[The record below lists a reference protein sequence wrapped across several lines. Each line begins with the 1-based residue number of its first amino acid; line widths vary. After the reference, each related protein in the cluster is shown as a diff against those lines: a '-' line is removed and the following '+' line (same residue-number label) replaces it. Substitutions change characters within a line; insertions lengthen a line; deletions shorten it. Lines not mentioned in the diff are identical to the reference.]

1 MNPLPSPVVHE
12 SWGQRV
18 VFGSGTAREDVAA
31 EVAGLGASRVLVIAA
46 DRERALAEDLGK
58 DLPVVAVFSDVRP
71 HVPAE
76 VARAVRSAA
85 REYAADLLLSVGGG
99 STTGT
104 AKAAALTT
112 GLPVLAVPTTYA
124 GSEATPVWGL
134 TEDGHKRT
142 GVDPKVLPR
151 VIVYDATL
159 MLSLPARLSVT
170 SGLNA
175 LAHCVDAW
183 WAPRQ
188 NPISSALAVEG
199 VRWLASSLQRIVAD
213 GQDVPAR
220 RDILFGTYLGAVAFA
235 GAGSGLHHKV
245 CHVLGGAYDL
255 EHAALHSVVL
265 PHVVGLNL
273 PAAPDAARLL
283 EAGLGSTA
291 DPLGALLDLY
301 AKLEPPCSLRELGLA
316 ERELDRAT
324 DLVMA
329 QVPDS
334 NPRRVAH
341 GEMRELLGRA
351 YRGDTPVPVPVTGL
365 RTNDPDFRRNDT
377 EERTDD

>member
-1 MNPLPSPVVHE
+1 MTRVAYE

-18 VFGSGTAREDVAA
+18 VFGSGTVREDVAA

-46 DRERALAEDLGK
+46 EGERALAEDICK
-58 DLPVVAVFSDVRP
+58 DVPVVATFGAVRP

-76 VARAVRSAA
+76 VAGAVRAAA
-85 REYAADLLLSVGGG
+85 REHAADLLLSVGGG

-112 GLPVLAVPTTYA
+112 GLPILAVPTTYA

-151 VIVYDATL
+151 IVVYDATL
-159 MLSLPARLSVT
+159 MLSLPTRLSVT

-183 WAPRQ
+183 WAPRH

-199 VRWLASSLQRIVAD
+199 VRSLASALPRIVAD
-213 GQDVPAR
+213 GQDVAAR
-220 RDILFGTYLGAVAFA
+220 REILFGTYLGAVAFA

-273 PAAPDAARLL
+273 AAAPEAARH
-283 EAGLGSTA
+283 LGTA
-291 DPLGALLDLY
+291 LDSPTDPFGALLDLCTS
-301 AKLEPPCSLRELGLA
+301 LEPPCSLSELGLP
-316 ERELDRAT
+316 EEELDRAC

-329 QVPDS
+329 QVPDT
-334 NPRRVAH
+334 NPRRVTRD
-341 GEMRELLGRA
+341 EMRELLARA
-351 YRGDTPVPVPVTGL
+351 YRGDTPVTVPARVPLTAL
-365 RTNDPDFRRNDT
+365 HT
-377 EERTDD
+377 EERP

>member
-1 MNPLPSPVVHE
+1 VTASVVYE

-18 VFGSGTAREDVAA
+18 VFGSGTARDDVAA
-31 EVAGLGASRVLVIAA
+31 AVTGLGASRVLVIAA
-46 DRERALAEDLGK
+46 DGERALAEDICK
-58 DLPVVAVFSDVRP
+58 DLPVVAVFGEVRP
-71 HVPAE
+71 HVPVE
-76 VARAVRSAA
+76 VAEAVRAAA
-85 REYAADLLLSVGGG
+85 REHTADLLLSVGGG

-112 GLPVLAVPTTYA
+112 GLPILAVPTTYA

-134 TEDGHKRT
+134 TENGHKRT
-142 GVDPKVLPR
+142 GVDAKVLPR
-151 VIVYDATL
+151 VVIYDATL
-159 MLSLPARLSVT
+159 MLSLPTRLSVT

-183 WAPRQ
+183 WAPRH

-199 VRWLASSLQRIVAD
+199 VRSLASSLPRVVAD
-213 GQDVPAR
+213 GRDVAAR
-220 RDILFGTYLGAVAFA
+220 RDILLGTYLGAVAFA

-245 CHVLGGAYDL
+245 CHVLGGAHDL

-273 PAAPDAARLL
+273 PAAPEAERWLGEALDAP
-283 EAGLGSTA
+283 A
-291 DPLGALLDLY
+291 DPFGALLDLY
-301 AKLEPPCSLRELGLA
+301 ASIQPPRSLGELGLL
-316 ERELDRAT
+316 EEELDRAT

-334 NPRRVAH
+334 NPRRVTH
-341 GEMRELLGRA
+341 DEMRALLGRA
-351 YRGDTPVPVPVTGL
+351 CRGDTPKQVPLLPGTEPL
-365 RTNDPDFRRNDT
+365 R
-377 EERTDD
+377 

>member
-1 MNPLPSPVVHE
+1 MTALLPSAVVYE

-18 VFGSGTAREDVAA
+18 VFGSGTARADVAA
-31 EVAGLGASRVLVIAA
+31 QVAGLGATRVLLIAA
-46 DRERALAEDLGK
+46 ERERALAEDVCK
-58 DLPVVAVFSDVRP
+58 DVPVVATFSAVRP

-76 VARAVRSAA
+76 VAEAVRSAA
-85 REYAADLLLSVGGG
+85 REHAADLLLSIGGG

-112 GLPVLAVPTTYA
+112 GLPILAVPTTYA

-151 VIVYDATL
+151 VVVYDATL
-159 MLSLPARLSVT
+159 MLSLPTRLSVT

-183 WAPRQ
+183 WAPRH

-199 VRWLASSLQRIVAD
+199 VRSLASSLPRIVAD
-213 GQDVPAR
+213 GQDVAAR

-265 PHVVGLNL
+265 PHVAGLNL
-273 PAAPDAARLL
+273 PAAPDAARH
-283 EAGLGSTA
+283 LGAALDDGT
-291 DPLGALLDLY
+291 DPFDALLDLY
-301 AKLEPPCSLRELGLA
+301 ATLDPPRSLHDLGLA
-316 ERELDRAT
+316 EQELDRAT

-329 QVPDS
+329 QVPDT
-334 NPRRVAH
+334 NPRRVTHNA
-341 GEMRELLGRA
+341 MRQLLGRA
-351 YRGDTPVPVPVTGL
+351 HRGDTPVLVPL
-365 RTNDPDFRRNDT
+365 
-377 EERTDD
+377 TDV

>member
-1 MNPLPSPVVHE
+1 MTAAVQSPVIYE

-18 VFGSGTAREDVAA
+18 VFGSGTARDDVAA
-31 EVAGLGASRVLVIAA
+31 EVAGLGATRVLLIAA
-46 DRERALAEDLGK
+46 EAERPLAEEICRDV
-58 DLPVVAVFSDVRP
+58 PVVATFSTVKP
-71 HVPAE
+71 HVPTDVAE
-76 VARAVRSAA
+76 AVRATA
-85 REYAADLLLSVGGG
+85 REHAADLLLSVGGG

-112 GLPVLAVPTTYA
+112 GLPILTVPTTYA

-134 TEDGHKRT
+134 TENGHKRT

-151 VIVYDATL
+151 VVVYDATL
-159 MLSLPARLSVT
+159 MLSLPTRLSVT

-183 WAPRQ
+183 WAPRH

-199 VRWLASSLQRIVAD
+199 VRSLASSLPRIVAD
-213 GQDVPAR
+213 GQDAAAR

-235 GAGSGLHHKV
+235 GAGSGLHHKA

-255 EHAALHSVVL
+255 EHAAMHSVVL

-273 PAAPDAARLL
+273 PAAPHAARH
-283 EAGLGSTA
+283 LGAALDNGT
-291 DPLGALLDLY
+291 DPFGALLELY
-301 AKLEPPCSLRELGLA
+301 ATLDPPRSLRDLGLA
-316 ERELDRAT
+316 EEELDRAA

-334 NPRRVAH
+334 NPRRVTH
-341 GEMRELLGRA
+341 GEIRELLGRA
-351 YRGDTPVPVPVTGL
+351 CRGDTPVLVPL
-365 RTNDPDFRRNDT
+365 
-377 EERTDD
+377 TDS

>member
-1 MNPLPSPVVHE
+1 MIAADFASPVVHE

-18 VFGSGTAREDVAA
+18 VFGSGTARQDVADA
-31 EVAGLGASRVLVIAA
+31 VAGLGAGRVLVIAA
-46 DRERALAEDLGK
+46 DRERALAEDICT
-58 DLPVVAVFSDVRP
+58 DVPVVAYFGGVRP
-71 HVPAE
+71 HVPADA
-76 VARAVRSAA
+76 ARAVRAAA
-85 REYAADLLLSVGGG
+85 REHTADLLLSVGGG

-112 GLPVLAVPTTYA
+112 GLPILAVPTTYA

-151 VIVYDATL
+151 VVVYDATL
-159 MLSLPARLSVT
+159 MLSLPVRLSVT

-183 WAPRQ
+183 WAPRR

-199 VRWLASSLQRIVAD
+199 ARSLATSLPRIVAD
-213 GQDVPAR
+213 GQDVAAR
-220 RDILFGTYLGAVAFA
+220 RDMLFGTYLGAVAFA

-273 PAAPDAARLL
+273 PAAPEAARHLAAAL
-283 EAGLGSTA
+283 DVRT
-291 DPLGALLDLY
+291 DPFGALLTLY
-301 AKLEPPCSLRELGLA
+301 ASLEPPGSLAELGLA
-316 ERELDRAT
+316 EEELDRAAG
-324 DLVMA
+324 LVMA
-329 QVPDS
+329 AQVSDS
-334 NPRRVAH
+334 NPRQVTR

-351 YRGDTPVPVPVTGL
+351 CRGDTPVPVPLTAL
-365 RTNDPDFRRNDT
+365 RT
-377 EERTDD
+377 EEHSDA

>member
-1 MNPLPSPVVHE
+1 MTRVVYE

-18 VFGSGTAREDVAA
+18 VFGSGTARQDVAA
-31 EVAGLGASRVLVIAA
+31 EVTGLGASRVLVIAA
-46 DRERALAEDLGK
+46 EGERALAEDICK
-58 DLPVVAVFSDVRP
+58 DVPVVATFGAVRP
-71 HVPAE
+71 HVPTE
-76 VARAVRSAA
+76 VAQAVRAA
-85 REYAADLLLSVGGG
+85 AHEHAADLLLSVGGG

-112 GLPVLAVPTTYA
+112 GLPILAVPTTYA

-151 VIVYDATL
+151 VVVYDATL
-159 MLSLPARLSVT
+159 MLSLPTRLSVT

-183 WAPRQ
+183 WAPRH

-199 VRWLASSLQRIVAD
+199 VRSLASALPRIVAD
-213 GQDVPAR
+213 GQDVAAR
-220 RDILFGTYLGAVAFA
+220 REILFGTYLGAVAFA

-255 EHAALHSVVL
+255 EHAALHSVIL

-283 EAGLGSTA
+283 GSALDAGT
-291 DPLGALLDLY
+291 DPFSALLALY
-301 AKLEPPCSLRELGLA
+301 TRLEPPRSLRELGLA
-316 ERELDRAT
+316 EEDLDRAC

-329 QVPDS
+329 QVPDT
-334 NPRRVAH
+334 NPRRVTRD
-341 GEMRELLGRA
+341 EMRELLGRA
-351 YRGDTPVPVPVTGL
+351 CRGDTPVPVPLTAL
-365 RTNDPDFRRNDT
+365 RT
-377 EERTDD
+377 EEQPR

>member
-1 MNPLPSPVVHE
+1 MTASPQSPVVYE

-18 VFGSGTAREDVAA
+18 VFGSGTAQDDVAA
-31 EVAGLGASRVLVIAA
+31 EVARLGSTRVLLVAA
-46 DRERALAEDLGK
+46 ERERSLAERICK
-58 DLPVVAVFSDVRP
+58 NVPVVATFGAVMP
-71 HVPAE
+71 HVPGDVAE
-76 VARAVRSAA
+76 AVRTAA
-85 REYAADLLLSVGGG
+85 REHAADLVLSVGGG

-112 GLPVLAVPTTYA
+112 GLPILAVPTTYA

-134 TEDGHKRT
+134 TEVGHKRT
-142 GVDPKVLPR
+142 GIDPRVLPQ
-151 VIVYDATL
+151 VVVYDATL
-159 MLSLPARLSVT
+159 MLSLPTRLSVT

-183 WAPRQ
+183 WAPRH

-199 VRWLASSLQRIVAD
+199 VRSLASSLPRIVAD
-213 GQDVPAR
+213 GQDVHAR

-273 PAAPDAARLL
+273 PAAPGAARQ
-283 EAGLGSTA
+283 
-291 DPLGALLDLY
+291 LGAALDDGTDPFGALSDLY
-301 AKLEPPCSLRELGLA
+301 SALDPPRSLRDLGLS
-316 ERELDRAT
+316 EREIDRAT

-334 NPRRVAH
+334 NPRRVTH
-341 GEMRELLGRA
+341 DKMRELLGRA
-351 YRGDTPVPVPVTGL
+351 CRGDTPVLIPL
-365 RTNDPDFRRNDT
+365 TNS
-377 EERTDD
+377 TDS

>member
-1 MNPLPSPVVHE
+1 MTVSAWSPVVHE
-12 SWGQRV
+12 SWAQRV
-18 VFGSGTAREDVAA
+18 VFGSGTARADVAA
-31 EVAGLGASRVLVIAA
+31 EVAGLGATRVLVIAA
-46 DRERALAEDLGK
+46 EGERALAEDLCG
-58 DLPVVAVFSDVRP
+58 DVPVVAVFDAVRP
-71 HVPAE
+71 HVPVD
-76 VARAVRSAA
+76 VARAVRAA
-85 REYAADLLLSVGGG
+85 AHEHAADLLLSVGGG

-151 VIVYDATL
+151 VVVYDATL

-183 WAPRQ
+183 WAPRHS
-188 NPISSALAVEG
+188 PISAALAVEG
-199 VRWLASSLQRIVAD
+199 VRSLAASLPRIVAD
-213 GQDVPAR
+213 GRDVAAR
-220 RDILFGTYLGAVAFA
+220 RDILFGAYLGAVAFA

-273 PAAPDAARLL
+273 PAAPDAARW
-283 EAGLGSTA
+283 LGSALDDRA
-291 DPLGALLDLY
+291 DPFGALLALY
-301 AKLEPPCSLRELGLA
+301 AALDPPRSLRELGLA

-324 DLVMA
+324 DLVRA
-329 QVPDS
+329 QVPHS
-334 NPRRVAH
+334 NPRRVAQD
-341 GEMRELLGRA
+341 ELRELLGRA
-351 YRGDTPVPVPVTGL
+351 WRGDSPVLVPL
-365 RTNDPDFRRNDT
+365 T
-377 EERTDD
+377 ES

>member
-1 MNPLPSPVVHE
+1 MSHDRQRVVHE

-18 VFGSGTAREDVAA
+18 VFGSGGAREDVAA
-31 EVAGLGASRVLVIAA
+31 EVAGLGARRVLVIAA
-46 DRERALAEDLGK
+46 ERERALAEAICADV
-58 DLPVVAVFSDVRP
+58 PVVAVFGEVRP

-76 VARAVRSAA
+76 VAEAVRAAA
-85 REYAADLLLSVGGG
+85 REHAADLLLSVGGG

-134 TEDGHKRT
+134 TEDGRKRT
-142 GVDPKVLPR
+142 GVDAKVLPR
-151 VIVYDATL
+151 VVVYDATL
-159 MLSLPARLSVT
+159 MLTLPTRLSVT

-183 WAPRQ
+183 WAPRH

-199 VRWLASSLQRIVAD
+199 VRSLASALPRIVAD
-213 GQDVPAR
+213 GQDVVAR

-245 CHVLGGAYDL
+245 CHVLGGAYNL

-273 PAAPDAARLL
+273 PAAPDAARH
-283 EAGLGSTA
+283 LGAALGGGTDA
-291 DPLGALLDLY
+291 FGALLDLY
-301 AKLEPPCSLRELGLA
+301 AKLEPPGSLAGLGLPEA
-316 ERELDRAT
+316 ELDRAA

-334 NPRRVAH
+334 NPRRVTRDEIRA
-341 GEMRELLGRA
+341 LLGRA
-351 YRGDTPVPVPVTGL
+351 YRGDTPVAVPLPALSPGGPIPERAL
-365 RTNDPDFRRNDT
+365 R
-377 EERTDD
+377 

>member
-1 MNPLPSPVVHE
+1 MSPVHSTVVHE

-18 VFGSGTAREDVAA
+18 VFGSGTARDDVAA
-31 EVAGLGASRVLVIAA
+31 EVTGLGASRVLVIAA
-46 DRERALAEDLGK
+46 DAERALAEDICK
-58 DLPVVAVFSDVRP
+58 DLPVVGIFGGVRP
-71 HVPAE
+71 HVPTE
-76 VARAVRSAA
+76 VAEAVRAAA
-85 REYAADLLLSVGGG
+85 REHGADLLLSVGGG

-151 VIVYDATL
+151 VVVYDATL
-159 MLSLPARLSVT
+159 MLSLPTRLSVT

-183 WAPRQ
+183 WAPRHS
-188 NPISSALAVEG
+188 PINSALAVEG
-199 VRWLASSLQRIVAD
+199 VRSLASALPRIVAD
-213 GQDVPAR
+213 GQDVAAR

-273 PAAPDAARLL
+273 PSAPDAARR
-283 EAGLGSTA
+283 LGAALDSPD
-291 DPLGALLDLY
+291 DPFGALLDLY
-301 AKLEPPCSLRELGLA
+301 ARLRPPRSLAELGLA
-316 ERELDRAT
+316 EEELDRAA

-334 NPRRVAH
+334 NPRPVTRD
-341 GEMRELLGRA
+341 EMRALLGRA
-351 YRGDTPVPVPVTGL
+351 WRGDTPV
-365 RTNDPDFRRNDT
+365 
-377 EERTDD
+377 RTDMRHGRVKDHEGSHR

>member
-1 MNPLPSPVVHE
+1 MTTSVVYE

-18 VFGSGTAREDVAA
+18 VFGSGTARDDVAA
-31 EVAGLGASRVLVIAA
+31 AITGLGASRVLVIAA
-46 DRERALAEDLGK
+46 DGERALAEDICE
-58 DLPVVAVFSDVRP
+58 DLPVVAVFGEVRP
-71 HVPAE
+71 HVPVE
-76 VARAVRSAA
+76 VAEAVRAAA
-85 REYAADLLLSVGGG
+85 REHEADLLLSVGGG

-112 GLPVLAVPTTYA
+112 GLPILAVPTTYA

-151 VIVYDATL
+151 VVVYDATL
-159 MLSLPARLSVT
+159 MMSLSTRLSVT

-183 WAPRQ
+183 WAPRH
-188 NPISSALAVEG
+188 NPISSALAAEG
-199 VRWLASSLQRIVAD
+199 VRSLASSLPRIVAD
-213 GQDVPAR
+213 GQDVAAR

-273 PAAPDAARLL
+273 PAAPEAEQWLGTALDA
-283 EAGLGSTA
+283 SA
-291 DPLGALLDLY
+291 DPFGALLDLY
-301 AKLEPPCSLRELGLA
+301 TSLQPPRSLGELGLP
-316 ERELDRAT
+316 EEELDRAT

-334 NPRRVAH
+334 NPRRVTH
-341 GEMRELLGRA
+341 DEMRALLGRA
-351 YRGDTPVPVPVTGL
+351 WRGDVPVQVPL
-365 RTNDPDFRRNDT
+365 LPET
-377 EERTDD
+377 EIHR

>member
-1 MNPLPSPVVHE
+1 MTRVVYE

-18 VFGSGTAREDVAA
+18 VYGSGTARQDVAA
-31 EVAGLGASRVLVIAA
+31 EVTGLGASRVLVIAA
-46 DRERALAEDLGK
+46 EGERALAEDICK
-58 DLPVVAVFSDVRP
+58 DVPVVAIFGGVRP
-71 HVPAE
+71 HVPVD
-76 VARAVRSAA
+76 VAQAVRAAA
-85 REYAADLLLSVGGG
+85 REHAADLLLSVGGG

-134 TEDGHKRT
+134 TEEGHKRT

-151 VIVYDATL
+151 VVVYDATL
-159 MLSLPARLSVT
+159 MLSLPTRLSVT

-183 WAPRQ
+183 WAPRH

-199 VRWLASSLQRIVAD
+199 VRSLASSLPRIVAD
-213 GQDVPAR
+213 GQDVAAR
-220 RDILFGTYLGAVAFA
+220 REILFGTYLGAIAFA

-273 PAAPDAARLL
+273 PAAPDAARHL
-283 EAGLGSTA
+283 ATA
-291 DPLGALLDLY
+291 LDERSDPFGALLALY
-301 AKLEPPCSLRELGLA
+301 VRLDPPCSLRELGLA
-316 ERELDRAT
+316 EEELDRAT

-334 NPRRVAH
+334 NPRRVTRD
-341 GEMRELLGRA
+341 EMRELLGRA
-351 YRGDTPVPVPVTGL
+351 WRGDTPLPVPLTAL
-365 RTNDPDFRRNDT
+365 RTQ
-377 EERTDD
+377 ERPQ

>member
-1 MNPLPSPVVHE
+1 MTVVPSPVVYE

-18 VFGSGTAREDVAA
+18 VFGSGTVRADVAA
-31 EVAGLGASRVLVIAA
+31 AVAGLGASRVLVIAA
-46 DRERALAEDLGK
+46 DGERALAEDICK
-58 DLPVVAVFSDVRP
+58 DLPVVAVFGGVRP
-71 HVPAE
+71 HVPAD
-76 VARAVRSAA
+76 VAQAVRAA
-85 REYAADLLLSVGGG
+85 AHEHAADLLLSVGGG

-112 GLPVLAVPTTYA
+112 GLPILAVPTTYA

-142 GVDPKVLPR
+142 GVDPKVLPK
-151 VIVYDATL
+151 VVVYDATL
-159 MLSLPARLSVT
+159 MLSLPTRLSVT

-183 WAPRQ
+183 WAPRH

-199 VRWLASSLQRIVAD
+199 VRSLASALPRIVAD
-213 GQDVPAR
+213 GQDVVAR
-220 RDILFGTYLGAVAFA
+220 REILFGTYLGAVAFA

-273 PAAPDAARLL
+273 AAAPDAARLL
-283 EAGLGSTA
+283 GAALDERT
-291 DPLGALLDLY
+291 DPFGALLALY
-301 AKLEPPCSLRELGLA
+301 AQLEPPYSLRELGLP
-316 ERELDRAT
+316 EEQLDRAA

-334 NPRRVAH
+334 NPRRVTRD
-341 GEMRELLGRA
+341 EMRELLGRA
-351 YRGDTPVPVPVTGL
+351 YRGDTPVPVPVPLTAL
-365 RTNDPDFRRNDT
+365 RTKEHPR
-377 EERTDD
+377 

>member
-1 MNPLPSPVVHE
+1 MTPVVFE

-18 VFGSGTAREDVAA
+18 VFGSDTARQDVAA
-31 EVAGLGASRVLVIAA
+31 EVTGLGARRVLVIAA
-46 DRERALAEDLGK
+46 DGERALAEDICK
-58 DLPVVAVFSDVRP
+58 DVPVVAVFGGVRP
-71 HVPAE
+71 HVPTDVAE
-76 VARAVRSAA
+76 AVRAAA
-85 REYAADLLLSVGGG
+85 REHAADLLLSVGGG

-112 GLPVLAVPTTYA
+112 GLPILAVPTTYA

-142 GVDPKVLPR
+142 GVDAKVLPR
-151 VIVYDATL
+151 VVVYDATL
-159 MLSLPARLSVT
+159 MLTLPTRLSVT

-183 WAPRQ
+183 WAPRH

-199 VRWLASSLQRIVAD
+199 VRSLASALPRIVAD
-213 GQDVPAR
+213 GQDVGAR

-265 PHVVGLNL
+265 PHAVGLNL
-273 PAAPDAARLL
+273 PAAPEAARLL
-283 EAGLGSTA
+283 GTALDAPA
-291 DPLGALLDLY
+291 DPFGALLDLY
-301 AKLEPPCSLRELGLA
+301 GRLEPPASLRELGLA
-316 ERELDRAT
+316 ESALDHAT

-329 QVPDS
+329 QVPDT
-334 NPRRVAH
+334 NPRRVTH
-341 GEMRELLGRA
+341 DEMRALLGRA
-351 YRGDTPVPVPVTGL
+351 CRGETPVAVP
-365 RTNDPDFRRNDT
+365 PYP
-377 EERTDD
+377 EEPADG

>member
-1 MNPLPSPVVHE
+1 MTRVVYE

-46 DRERALAEDLGK
+46 DEERALAEDICK
-58 DLPVVAVFSDVRP
+58 DAPVVAVFGAVRP
-71 HVPAE
+71 HVPAD
-76 VARAVRSAA
+76 VAEAVRAAA
-85 REYAADLLLSVGGG
+85 RDHDADLLLSVGGG

-112 GLPVLAVPTTYA
+112 GLPILAVPTTYA

-142 GVDPKVLPR
+142 GVDSKVLPG
-151 VIVYDATL
+151 VVVYDATL
-159 MLSLPARLSVT
+159 TLSLPTRLSVT

-183 WAPRQ
+183 WAPRH

-199 VRWLASSLQRIVAD
+199 VRSLASALPRVVAD
-213 GQDVPAR
+213 GQDVAAR
-220 RDILFGTYLGAVAFA
+220 RQMLFGTYLAAVAFA

-255 EHAALHSVVL
+255 DHAALHSVVL

-273 PAAPDAARLL
+273 AAAPEAARH
-283 EAGLGSTA
+283 LGAALDAPT
-291 DPLGALLDLY
+291 DPFAALLDLY
-301 AKLEPPCSLRELGLA
+301 ASVEPPCSLSELGLT
-316 ERELDRAT
+316 EEELDRAA

-334 NPRRVAH
+334 NPRRVTRD
-341 GEMRELLGRA
+341 EMRGLLARA
-351 YRGDTPVPVPVTGL
+351 WRGDTPTDTPPSCERPVP
-365 RTNDPDFRRNDT
+365 
-377 EERTDD
+377 

>member
-1 MNPLPSPVVHE
+1 MTITTPAPTVYE
-12 SWGQRV
+12 SWAQRV
-18 VFGSGTAREDVAA
+18 VFGSGSARADVAA
-31 EVAGLGASRVLVIAA
+31 EVTGLGARRVLVVAA
-46 DRERALAEDLGK
+46 EGERALAERICADV
-58 DLPVVAVFSDVRP
+58 PVVATFGAVRP

-76 VARAVRSAA
+76 VAEAVREAA
-85 REYAADLLLSVGGG
+85 RTHGADLLLSVGGG

-112 GLPVLAVPTTYA
+112 GLPILAVPTTYA

-151 VIVYDATL
+151 VVVYDATL
-159 MLSLPARLSVT
+159 MLSLPTRLSVT

-183 WAPRQ
+183 WAPRH

-199 VRWLASSLQRIVAD
+199 ARSLASSLPRIVAD
-213 GQDVPAR
+213 GQDAAAR

-255 EHAALHSVVL
+255 EHAALHSVIL

-273 PAAPDAARLL
+273 PAAPDATRH
-283 EAGLGSTA
+283 LGTA
-291 DPLGALLDLY
+291 LDEHTDPFGALLALC
-301 AKLEPPCSLRELGLA
+301 KTLEPPCSLRELGLA
-316 ERELDRAT
+316 EEELDRAA

-334 NPRRVAH
+334 NPRRVTRD
-341 GEMRELLGRA
+341 EMRALLGRA
-351 YRGDTPVPVPVTGL
+351 WRGDTPVPVPLTSVRTKEQL
-365 RTNDPDFRRNDT
+365 R
-377 EERTDD
+377 

>member
-1 MNPLPSPVVHE
+1 MTAALLSPVVYE

-18 VFGSGTAREDVAA
+18 VFGSGTARDDVAA
-31 EVAGLGASRVLVIAA
+31 EVAGLGATRVLLIAA
-46 DRERALAEDLGK
+46 ERERALAEDVCK
-58 DLPVVAVFSDVRP
+58 DVPVVATFSAVRP
-71 HVPAE
+71 HVPAD
-76 VARAVRSAA
+76 VAQAVRAAA
-85 REYAADLLLSVGGG
+85 REHDADLLLSVGGG

-112 GLPVLAVPTTYA
+112 GLPILAVPTTYA

-134 TEDGHKRT
+134 TEEGHKRT

-151 VIVYDATL
+151 VVVYDATL
-159 MLSLPARLSVT
+159 MLSLPTRLSVT

-183 WAPRQ
+183 WAPRH

-199 VRWLASSLQRIVAD
+199 VRSLASSLPRIVAD
-213 GQDVPAR
+213 GQDVGAR

-273 PAAPDAARLL
+273 PAAPDAARH
-283 EAGLGSTA
+283 LGAALDDAT
-291 DPLGALLDLY
+291 DPFDALLDLY
-301 AKLEPPCSLRELGLA
+301 STLDPPRSLRDLGLA
-316 ERELDRAT
+316 EQELDRAT
-324 DLVMA
+324 ELVMA
-329 QVPDS
+329 QVPDT
-334 NPRRVAH
+334 NPRRVTRA
-341 GEMRELLGRA
+341 EMREVLGRA
-351 YRGDTPVPVPVTGL
+351 CRGDTPVLVPL
-365 RTNDPDFRRNDT
+365 
-377 EERTDD
+377 TDV

>member
-1 MNPLPSPVVHE
+1 MTAATSAGPSPVVYE

-31 EVAGLGASRVLVIAA
+31 EVAGLGASQVLVIAA
-46 DRERALAEDLGK
+46 DGERALAEDICE
-58 DLPVVAVFSDVRP
+58 DVPVVAVFGEVRP

-76 VARAVRSAA
+76 VAEAVRAA
-85 REYAADLLLSVGGG
+85 SREHAADLLLSVGGG

-112 GLPVLAVPTTYA
+112 GLPILAVPTTYA

-142 GVDPKVLPR
+142 GTDPKVLPR
-151 VIVYDATL
+151 VVVYDATL
-159 MLSLPARLSVT
+159 MLSLPTRLSVT

-183 WAPRQ
+183 WAPRH

-199 VRWLASSLQRIVAD
+199 VRSLASSLPRIVAD
-213 GQDVPAR
+213 GQDVAAR

-255 EHAALHSVVL
+255 EHAALHSVAL

-273 PAAPDAARLL
+273 PAAPQAARH
-283 EAGLGSTA
+283 LGAALGDGT
-291 DPLGALLDLY
+291 DPFAALLDLY
-301 AKLEPPCSLRELGLA
+301 ARLEPPSSLGELGLA
-316 ERELDRAT
+316 EQELDPAT
-324 DLVMA
+324 DLVMT

-334 NPRRVAH
+334 NPRRVTH
-341 GEMRELLGRA
+341 HQMRELLGRA
-351 YRGDTPVPVPVTGL
+351 CRGDTPVLVPLTAL
-365 RTNDPDFRRNDT
+365 DT
-377 EERTDD
+377 KAHR

>member
-1 MNPLPSPVVHE
+1 MTRVVYE

-46 DRERALAEDLGK
+46 DGERALAEDICK
-58 DLPVVAVFSDVRP
+58 DSPVVAVFGAVRP
-71 HVPAE
+71 HVPAD
-76 VARAVRSAA
+76 VAEAVRAAA
-85 REYAADLLLSVGGG
+85 RDHDADLLLSVGGG

-112 GLPVLAVPTTYA
+112 GLPILAVPTTYA

-142 GVDPKVLPR
+142 GVDSKVLPR
-151 VIVYDATL
+151 VVVYDATL
-159 MLSLPARLSVT
+159 MLSLPTRLSVT

-183 WAPRQ
+183 WAPRH
-188 NPISSALAVEG
+188 NPISSALAAEG
-199 VRWLASSLQRIVAD
+199 VRSLASALPRIVAD

-220 RDILFGTYLGAVAFA
+220 RQILFGTYLAAAAFA

-255 EHAALHSVVL
+255 EHAALHAVVL

-273 PAAPDAARLL
+273 AAAPEAARH
-283 EAGLGSTA
+283 
-291 DPLGALLDLY
+291 LGAALDAPTDPFAALLGLY
-301 AKLEPPCSLRELGLA
+301 ASVESPCSLSELGLA
-316 ERELDRAT
+316 EEELDRAA

-334 NPRRVAH
+334 NPRRVTRDEIR
-341 GEMRELLGRA
+341 GLLGRA
-351 YRGDTPVPVPVTGL
+351 WRGDTPTPIPL
-365 RTNDPDFRRNDT
+365 PRTKEQPHD
-377 EERTDD
+377 

>member
-1 MNPLPSPVVHE
+1 MSHPGSAIVYE

-18 VFGSGTAREDVAA
+18 VFGSGTARKDVAA
-31 EVAGLGASRVLVIAA
+31 EVTGLGARRVLVIAA
-46 DRERALAEDLGK
+46 DGERALAEDICE
-58 DLPVVAVFSDVRP
+58 DLPVVSVFGGVRP

-76 VARAVRSAA
+76 VAEAVRAAA
-85 REYAADLLLSVGGG
+85 REHAADLLLSVGGG

-134 TEDGHKRT
+134 TEGGHKRT
-142 GVDPKVLPR
+142 GVDAKVLPR
-151 VIVYDATL
+151 VVVYDATL
-159 MLSLPARLSVT
+159 MLSLPTRLSVT

-183 WAPRQ
+183 WAPRH

-199 VRWLASSLQRIVAD
+199 VRSLASSLPRIVAD
-213 GQDVPAR
+213 GQDVAAR
-220 RDILFGTYLGAVAFA
+220 RDVLFGTYLGAVAFA

-273 PAAPDAARLL
+273 PAAPEAARQL
-283 EAGLGSTA
+283 AAALGVPD
-291 DPLGALLDLY
+291 DPFGALLDLY
-301 AKLEPPCSLRELGLA
+301 ESLQPPHSLSELGLA
-316 ERELDRAT
+316 EAELDRAT

-334 NPRRVAH
+334 NPRRVTRD
-341 GEMRELLGRA
+341 EMHALLGRA
-351 YRGDTPVPVPVTGL
+351 CRGDTPTPVPLLPGKEH
-365 RTNDPDFRRNDT
+365 PDD
-377 EERTDD
+377 

>member
-1 MNPLPSPVVHE
+1 MTRVVYE

-31 EVAGLGASRVLVIAA
+31 EVAGLGARRVLVIAA
-46 DRERALAEDLGK
+46 EDERALAEDICK
-58 DLPVVAVFSDVRP
+58 DLPVVATFGAVRP

-76 VARAVRSAA
+76 VAQAVRAAA
-85 REYAADLLLSVGGG
+85 REHAADLLVSVGGG

-112 GLPVLAVPTTYA
+112 GLPILAVPTTYA

-134 TEDGHKRT
+134 TEEGHKRT

-151 VIVYDATL
+151 IVVYDATL
-159 MLSLPARLSVT
+159 MLSLPTRLSVT

-183 WAPRQ
+183 WAPRH

-199 VRWLASSLQRIVAD
+199 VRSLASALPRIVAD
-213 GQDVPAR
+213 GQDVAAR
-220 RDILFGTYLGAVAFA
+220 REILFGTYLGAVAFA

-273 PAAPDAARLL
+273 PAAPEAARHLAAAL
-283 EAGLGSTA
+283 DERT
-291 DPLGALLDLY
+291 DPFGALLALY
-301 AKLEPPCSLRELGLA
+301 AQLEPPRSLSELGLA
-316 ERELDRAT
+316 EEELDRAC

-329 QVPDS
+329 QIPDT
-334 NPRRVAH
+334 NPRRVTP

-351 YRGDTPVPVPVTGL
+351 CRGDTPVPIPLTSPL
-365 RTNDPDFRRNDT
+365 T
-377 EERTDD
+377 EEHPR

>member
-1 MNPLPSPVVHE
+1 MTTSVVYE

-18 VFGSGTAREDVAA
+18 VFGSGTARDDMAA
-31 EVAGLGASRVLVIAA
+31 AITGLGASRVLVIAA
-46 DRERALAEDLGK
+46 DGERALAEDLCK
-58 DLPVVAVFSDVRP
+58 DLPVVALFGEIRP
-71 HVPAE
+71 HVPVE
-76 VARAVRSAA
+76 VAEAVRAAA
-85 REYAADLLLSVGGG
+85 REHKADLLLSVGGG

-112 GLPVLAVPTTYA
+112 GLPILAVPTTYA

-151 VIVYDATL
+151 VVVYDATL
-159 MLSLPARLSVT
+159 MLSLPTRLSVT

-183 WAPRQ
+183 WAPRH

-199 VRWLASSLQRIVAD
+199 VRSLASSLPRIVAD
-213 GQDVPAR
+213 GQDVAAR

-273 PAAPDAARLL
+273 PATPPAERWLGAALDA
-283 EAGLGSTA
+283 ST
-291 DPLGALLDLY
+291 DPFGALLDLY
-301 AKLEPPCSLRELGLA
+301 TSLQPPCSLRELGLA
-316 ERELDRAT
+316 EEELDRST

-341 GEMRELLGRA
+341 AEMRALLGRA
-351 YRGDTPVPVPVTGL
+351 WRGDFPVQVPL
-365 RTNDPDFRRNDT
+365 LPET
-377 EERTDD
+377 ETHR

>member
-1 MNPLPSPVVHE
+1 MTPSVVYE

-18 VFGSGTAREDVAA
+18 VFGSGTARDDVAA
-31 EVAGLGASRVLVIAA
+31 AVTGLGASRVLVIAA
-46 DRERALAEDLGK
+46 DGERALAEDICK
-58 DLPVVAVFSDVRP
+58 ELPVVAVFGEVRP
-71 HVPAE
+71 HVPVE
-76 VARAVRSAA
+76 VAEAVRAAA
-85 REYAADLLLSVGGG
+85 REHEADLLLSVGGG

-151 VIVYDATL
+151 VVVYDATL
-159 MLSLPARLSVT
+159 MLSLPTRLSVT

-183 WAPRQ
+183 WAPRH
-188 NPISSALAVEG
+188 NPISSALAAEG
-199 VRWLASSLQRIVAD
+199 VRSLASSLPRIVAD
-213 GQDVPAR
+213 GQDVAAR

-273 PAAPDAARLL
+273 AAAP
-283 EAGLGSTA
+283 EAGRWLGAALDEPA
-291 DPLGALLDLY
+291 DPFGALLDLY
-301 AKLEPPCSLRELGLA
+301 ASLRTPRSLG
-316 ERELDRAT
+316 ESGFTEEELDRAT

-334 NPRRVAH
+334 NPRRVTH
-341 GEMRELLGRA
+341 DEMRALLGRA
-351 YRGDTPVPVPVTGL
+351 WRGDVPVQVPLLSG
-365 RTNDPDFRRNDT
+365 T
-377 EERTDD
+377 EIHR

>member
-1 MNPLPSPVVHE
+1 MTVVPSPVVYE

-18 VFGSGTAREDVAA
+18 VFGSGTVQADVAA
-31 EVAGLGASRVLVIAA
+31 AVTGLGASRVLVIAA
-46 DRERALAEDLGK
+46 DGERALAEDICK
-58 DLPVVAVFSDVRP
+58 DLPVVAVFGGVRP

-76 VARAVRSAA
+76 VARAVRAA
-85 REYAADLLLSVGGG
+85 AHEHAADLLLSVGGG

-112 GLPVLAVPTTYA
+112 GLPILAVPTTYA

-151 VIVYDATL
+151 VVVYDATL
-159 MLSLPARLSVT
+159 MLSLPTRLSVT

-183 WAPRQ
+183 WAPRH

-199 VRWLASSLQRIVAD
+199 VRSLASALPRIVAD
-213 GQDVPAR
+213 GQDVAAR
-220 RDILFGTYLGAVAFA
+220 HDILFGTYLGAVAFA
-235 GAGSGLHHKV
+235 GTGSGLHHKM

-273 PAAPDAARLL
+273 PAVPDAARHLAAAL
-283 EAGLGSTA
+283 DVRT
-291 DPLGALLDLY
+291 DPFAALLDLY
-301 AKLEPPCSLRELGLA
+301 ARLDPPHSLRELGLA
-316 ERELDRAT
+316 EEELDRAA
-324 DLVMA
+324 DLVMP

-334 NPRRVAH
+334 NPRRVTH
-341 GEMRELLGRA
+341 DEMRDLLGRA
-351 YRGDTPVPVPVTGL
+351 YRGDTPVTVPLNAL
-365 RTNDPDFRRNDT
+365 RTKESPR
-377 EERTDD
+377 